1 MALLLTE
8 PGAAGDLG
16 TYLGRAAGL
25 QDGSVRLVASGGVL
39 AVYAPVLSPTS
50 LLDDGA
56 TVLALR
62 TFAIRELAADLDVIV
77 PASAVRS
84 RLEAAGEE
92 GFDPG
97 APTPVYAVSWA
108 GIVPPRDGWTRS
120 GAISASV
127 LRDAAAAG
135 IAEVAAAIPGTV
147 GEAIVQAVRSRAWN
161 VPITEAIPRGA
172 AFAAEVLG
180 FLPPDGVEEEAACFE
195 VGPWHRVSLR
205 RGHVLVKRRAWSLAG

>member
-1 MALLLTE
+1 MTLRLTE

-25 QDGSVRLVASGGVL
+25 QDGSVRLIAGGGIL
-39 AVYAPVLSPTS
+39 AVYVPVLSPTS

-62 TFAIRELAADLDVIV
+62 TFAIDDPALELDVIV
-77 PASAVRS
+77 PAGSVRS
-84 RLEAAGEE
+84 RLEAAGED

-97 APTPVYAVSWA
+97 PPTPVYAVAWA
-108 GIVPPRDGWTRS
+108 GIVPPRGGWTRS
-120 GAISASV
+120 GAVAASV

-161 VPITEAIPRGA
+161 VPITDAIPRGA
-172 AFAAEVLG
+172 AFAAEMLG
-180 FLPPDGVEEEAACFE
+180 FLPPDGVEETAACFE
-195 VGPWHRVSLR
+195 VGPWHRVSLA